1 MKRLLEPRQPGGGY
15 CLLRDVPPFVFVPLV
30 SEEMNAV
37 AELSILLMR
46 PEPPGG
52 LITTGGDMDNRL
64 KTLFDAL
71 TVPRHQNALP
81 VGGPNAD
88 EVPHFFCLLEDD
100 NLITGVDMRTEQL
113 LEPSVGKNDVDLT
126 IRVRTRTTRSTLKN
140 SDFS

>member
-1 MKRLLEPRQPGGGY
+1 MKLLLHYRGPLMSNGSPSHKHSIRRAFHEQLRTLWGQRPLIEMKRLLEPRKPGGDY

-71 TVPRHQNALP
+71 TVPRPKRSPSWRPECRRGSPFFLP
-81 VGGPNAD
+81 VGG
-88 EVPHFFCLLEDD
+88 
-100 NLITGVDMRTEQL
+100 
-113 LEPSVGKNDVDLT
+113 
-126 IRVRTRTTRSTLKN
+126 
-140 SDFS
+140 